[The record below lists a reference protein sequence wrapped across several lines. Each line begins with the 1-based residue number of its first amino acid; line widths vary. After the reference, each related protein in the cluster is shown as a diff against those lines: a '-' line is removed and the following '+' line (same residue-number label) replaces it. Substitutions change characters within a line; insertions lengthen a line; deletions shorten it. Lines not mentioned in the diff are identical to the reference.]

1 MKKLLNTLYVL
12 SQDSYLT
19 LDGEN
24 AVINKADGTQSRF
37 PLHLL
42 ENIVTFTY
50 KGASPALMG
59 ACMQRDT
66 GLSMYSPNGKFLA
79 SVNGPCF
86 GNVLLRKEQY
96 RISDDDEKAVAYARN
111 MITAKVYN
119 CRRCLERAVRDHSL
133 RIDSE
138 KIKAASI
145 LMRDSIEYV
154 YNCSDKDVLRG
165 LEGKNAV
172 YYFSVFDELILN
184 QKEDFKFTVRNKR
197 PPTDRVNALLSFAYT
212 ILAGECSS
220 ALSGVGLD
228 PYVGFMHSDRP
239 GRKSLALDIMEEMR
253 PVMADRFVLK
263 LINMRIIQPNMFDTQ
278 NSGAVFLN
286 DSGRKAFFNA
296 WQTKKREV
304 ITHPYINEK
313 IPWGLVPHI
322 QAQLLAR
329 TIRKDLNQYPP
340 FMWK

>member
-12 SQDSYLT
+12 SEDSYLT

-24 AVINKADGTQSRF
+24 VVINKADGTQSRF

-42 ENIVTFTY
+42 EYIVTFTY

-59 ACMQRDT
+59 ACMQRNT
-66 GLSMYSPNGKFLA
+66 GLSMYSPQGRFLA

-96 RISDDDEKAVAYARN
+96 RISDDDKKAISYAKN

-119 CRRCLERAVRDHSL
+119 CRQSLERAVRDHSL

-138 KIKAASI
+138 KVKTVST
-145 LMRDSIEYV
+145 LMRNNLEVI
-154 YNCSDKDVLRG
+154 YNCSDKDILRG

-184 QKEDFKFTVRNKR
+184 QKDDFKFVSRNKR
-197 PPTDRVNALLSFAYT
+197 PPTDNINALLSFAYT
-212 ILAGECSS
+212 ILAGECSN

-228 PYVGFMHSDRP
+228 PYVGFMHTDRP
-239 GRKSLALDIMEEMR
+239 GRKSLALDLMEEMR

-263 LINMRIIQPNMFDTQ
+263 LINMKIVNSEMFDRQ
-278 NSGAVFLN
+278 SNGAVLLN
-286 DSGRKAFFNA
+286 DNGRKAFFNT

-329 TIRKDLNQYPP
+329 TIRGDLSQYPP